1 MNAELITIG
10 DEILIGQIVDS
21 NSAWMAQVLN
31 DVGINVSQISSI
43 SDSSDHII
51 EALELSSKRSD
62 IILITGGLGPTKDD
76 ITKATLCSY
85 FNTELKMNNEMLE
98 HVKCLF
104 DSLGSELLEVN
115 RKQAEVPANCDAL
128 INQKGTAPGLWF
140 ENKSKIYVALPGV
153 PYEMKALMKEQV
165 IPRLQKQFKLP
176 HIVHKTI
183 LTQGVG
189 ESFLAEMISNW
200 EASLDKEAIKLAY
213 LPSAGTVRLRLS
225 TSGHEKDEL
234 VKRVERKAK
243 ELSELIHPHI
253 YGEQTDT
260 LQGVVGK
267 LLAKYKKTLST
278 AESCTGGY
286 IAHLLTTVAGSS
298 AYYIGSVIAYSN
310 TIKEREL
317 QIDPGI
323 IESAGTVSEE
333 VVEAMAQS
341 IRLRYGTDYAIACS
355 GIAGPGGGTE
365 EKPVGSVWICIS
377 SDKCVKTK
385 LFKFGTHRGRTIRMT
400 ALTALNM
407 LRNLIIDESHCPSD

>member
-43 SDSSDHII
+43 SDSTDHII
-51 EALELSSKRSD
+51 EALELSSERTD
-62 IILITGGLGPTKDD
+62 IILMTGGLGPTKDD
-76 ITKATLCSY
+76 ITKTTLCSY
-85 FNTELKMNNEMLE
+85 FNTELKMNHEVLE
-98 HVKCLF
+98 HVKHLF
-104 DSLGSELLEVN
+104 DSFGSELLEVN
-115 RKQAEVPANCDAL
+115 KKQAEMPANCDVL
-128 INQKGTAPGLWF
+128 MNQKGTAPGMWF
-140 ENKSKIYVALPGV
+140 ENGGKIYVALPGV

-189 ESFLAEMISNW
+189 ESFLAEMISDW

-225 TSGHEKDEL
+225 TSGPVRDEL
-234 VKRVERKAK
+234 INRVERKAN
-243 ELSELIHPHI
+243 ELRELIHPYI
-253 YGEQTDT
+253 YGEQDDT
-260 LQGVVGK
+260 LQGVVGE
-267 LLAKYKKTLST
+267 LLAKHKMTVST

-286 IAHLLTTVAGSS
+286 IAHLLTSVAGSS
-298 AYYIGSVIAYSN
+298 SYYLGSVVAYSN

-317 QIDPGI
+317 QVDPGT

-333 VVEAMAQS
+333 VVKAMAQG

-377 SDKCVKTK
+377 SDKCVKAK
-385 LFKFGTHRGRTIRMT
+385 LFKFGTHRGRTIRVT

-407 LRNLIIDESHCPSD
+407 LRNLIMDENQ